1 MNRTLV
7 FPEEFEI
14 KLTEAYADNTIHSK
28 WLEIGVNT
36 VHDMIDRII
45 SELNKNFPKLRVRG
59 YRACSKDNIKNTIG
73 NRGLNS
79 LYTGYFE
86 TETGNVDGLFFYIP
100 PKLDSG
106 NDILTR
112 QVMPSL
118 LGIYDGISQDMID
131 LHFNN
136 RPVYI
141 VNLNETNRSEQ
152 RAVKISF
159 ICAELLGFRYLD
171 LFKRQYRDVLSPLS
185 FENSENQIINLTD
198 FHILLSNSSGNNEYF
213 EIDENGK
220 TLILFSSRITDSSNA
235 SAEMY
240 RYLLRVLPAIYMAIE
255 KNYSVNITD
264 FNGLTLSMINTF
276 KNYISQI

>member
-1 MNRTLV
+1 MNRILV
-7 FPEEFEI
+7 LPEEFEV
-14 KLTEAYADNTIHSK
+14 KLNEAHADNTIHSK
-28 WLEIGVNT
+28 WLEIGVDT
-36 VHDMIDRII
+36 VQDMIDRII
-45 SELNKNFPKLRVRG
+45 SELNKKFSKLKITG

-73 NRGLNS
+73 NRGMNS
-79 LYTGYFE
+79 VYSGYFE

-100 PKLDSG
+100 PKLNSG

-118 LGIYDGISQDMID
+118 LGIYEGISQDMID

-141 VNLNETNRSEQ
+141 VNLNETNRSDQ

-159 ICAELLGFRYLD
+159 ICSELLGFRYLD
-171 LFKRQYRDVLSPLS
+171 LFNREFRNVLSPLS
-185 FENSENQIINLTD
+185 LGNSENQIINLTD
-198 FHILLSNSSGNNEYF
+198 FDSLLSTNGNNEYF

-220 TLILFSSRITDSSNA
+220 SLILLSSRITDSSNA

-255 KNYSVNITD
+255 KDYTVNITD
-264 FNGLTLSMINTF
+264 FNGVSLGMIDILR
-276 KNYISQI
+276 NYISRI